1 MLAELTTKADFVTSL
16 LLSVLI
22 LAGTET
28 SAAAVFLTVMGLAG
42 AGSSSPSSAESIF
55 REVDDVFLQV
65 QARIWLGEVLNT
77 RLDEQMNISDL
88 LADGELLFEV
98 SKVVGKMLSAR
109 FGDMRH
115 GKVYRYNAA
124 ASKMI
129 NGRYTPYS
137 NVDSFLM
144 VSCQCL
150 LDM

>member
-88 LADGELLFEV
+88 LADGELLCV
-98 SKVVGKMLSAR
+98 
-109 FGDMRH
+109 
-115 GKVYRYNAA
+115 
-124 ASKMI
+124 
-129 NGRYTPYS
+129 
-137 NVDSFLM
+137 
-144 VSCQCL
+144 
-150 LDM
+150 LDLVLHLNW

>member
-65 QARIWLGEVLNT
+65 FFF
-77 RLDEQMNISDL
+77 
-88 LADGELLFEV
+88 LLF
-98 SKVVGKMLSAR
+98 SFFLIY
-109 FGDMRH
+109 
-115 GKVYRYNAA
+115 VYCC
-124 ASKMI
+124 
-129 NGRYTPYS
+129 PLE
-137 NVDSFLM
+137 FE
-144 VSCQCL
+144 
-150 LDM
+150 